1 MPHACNQP
9 EAGRANE
16 QDTQQNQRHDLT
28 KDKAYL
34 QAQLADMLDAM
45 TAESFDEEKISSL
58 LAALD
63 KVDPLP
69 EENACDPEKHYAALL
84 KKYAAR
90 SKTPAFAPANTE
102 HTSSRKQRRFAA
114 SKILPIA
121 AAFLIVLGLTS
132 QAFGF
137 NLFESFI
144 RWTAEIF
151 QLDSGGAQY
160 ASLGTNPLEEYESR
174 SYDSVEALLKDFQVS
189 GPLLPTEVP
198 EGMEVTKVE
207 AGNIRSGVRFFV
219 NWRKDSEYINLKLGQ
234 DPSNNQMIEKDLAGV
249 ESVRVNGIDYYFAM
263 DKSTV
268 KVVWANGNFE
278 GRLTSNLSRKQVEAV
293 IKSIK

>member
-69 EENACDPEKHYAALL
+69 EESACDPEKHYAALL
-84 KKYAAR
+84 KKCAAR

-151 QLDSGGAQY
+151 QLDGGGAQY
-160 ASLGTNPLEEYESR
+160 ASLGANPLEKEEIR

-198 EGMEVTKVE
+198 EGMKVTKVE

-219 NWRKDSEYINLKLGQ
+219 NWQKDSEYINLKINQ
-234 DPSNNQMIEKDLAGV
+234 DISRSQKIEKDTAGI
-249 ESVRVNGIDYYFAM
+249 EAVRINGIEYYFAM
-263 DKSTV
+263 DKGTV
-268 KVVWANGNFE
+268 KVIWANGDFE
-278 GRLTSNLSRKQVEAV
+278 GRLTSNLSREQVEAV